1 LDLLVKSHKITT
13 VILNGSFYLTKILS
27 RTTIRSY
34 LGVPREIIRNFVCNR
49 SKEGAHLAQ
58 VDTVRPDKSLCSIQN
73 SFIVQS
79 QVEPVERIVEACAL
93 SDFRPVG
100 HFRSDIEE
108 REVEVVIDITAV
120 VVVDDVGGLNTD
132 VQTRLS

>member
-1 LDLLVKSHKITT
+1 MTKIINTTT
-13 VILNGSFYLTKILS
+13 VG
-27 RTTIRSY
+27 SY
-34 LGVPREIIRNFVCNR
+34 LSVPREIIRNFVCNR

-58 VDTVRPDKSLCSIQN
+58 VDTVRPDKGLCSIQN
-73 SFIVQS
+73 CFVVQS

-93 SDFRPVG
+93 SHFRPVG
-100 HFRSDIEE
+100 HFWSDIEE

-120 VVVDDVGGLNTD
+120 VIVDDVGGLNTD